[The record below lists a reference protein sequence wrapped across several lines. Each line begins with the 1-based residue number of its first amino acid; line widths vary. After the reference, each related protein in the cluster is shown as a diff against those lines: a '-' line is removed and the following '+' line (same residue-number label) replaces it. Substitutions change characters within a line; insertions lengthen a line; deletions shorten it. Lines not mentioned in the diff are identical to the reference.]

1 MDFTILKEG
10 VMDSATMHLAFPN
23 MFKSG
28 REDFFLKLNLVYS
41 ATYDERRRKTNGNS
55 LPEVTQVT

>member
-28 REDFFLKLNLVYS
+28 REDFLFKAESCLFGHLRR
-41 ATYDERRRKTNGNS
+41 ATEKDKW
-55 LPEVTQVT
+55 Q